1 MNISFLTSGHDP
13 FDDRIFYHMA
23 RSLSDTNNNVQIVS
37 SRKDIN
43 EVINDIQL
51 SCFYNEALSKKD
63 KVDQFIKQLVL
74 FKPQI
79 IICSEPLTIVAAKR
93 YSRSQSGKIRIIY
106 DITEWYPSKKN
117 LLIYKPLIRWF
128 FFLKLLAFN
137 LRESM
142 MVDSFIFGEWYK
154 SKPYRR
160 LFPSKSFV
168 YTSYYPDLKYIKY
181 CTPSLMDKK
190 LRLTYSGKITFEKG
204 YGNFINVL
212 NRLAE
217 NNEDLKIE
225 VKIIGWYESIPD
237 QKVFENLLLTL
248 HKNIYLTIMGR
259 QKFENYINQI
269 KHTDIFLDL
278 RSDDFENQHCLP
290 IKLFYYAAIGRP
302 VIFSNIKAIRKEVD
316 IFKFGFL
323 VKPTDIKKV
332 VRLIEDYLENRDLYF
347 HHCNNAKSLSEN
359 EYNWQKTLPEFL
371 NFITSS

>member
-37 SRKDIN
+37 SKKDLD
-43 EVINDIQL
+43 EVISNIQL
-51 SCFYNEALSKKD
+51 NCFSGDDFSKREKIER
-63 KVDQFIKQLVL
+63 FIKPLAQ
-74 FKPQI
+74 FKPRV

-128 FFLKLLAFN
+128 IFLKLLAFN
-137 LRESM
+137 LRVSM

-154 SKPYRR
+154 SKPYRC

-217 NNEDLKIE
+217 NNEELQIE

-248 HKNIYLTIMGR
+248 HKNIHLTIMGR

-269 KHTDIFLDL
+269 KYTDIFLDL

-290 IKLFYYAAIGRP
+290 IKLFYYAALGRP
-302 VIFSNIKAIRKEVD
+302 VIFSNLKAIRKEVD
-316 IFKFGFL
+316 IDKFGSL
-323 VKPTDIKKV
+323 VKPTDIKQIVKI
-332 VRLIEDYLENRDLYF
+332 IENYLKNRELYSEY
-347 HHCNNAKSLSEN
+347 CANARSLSES
-359 EYNWQKTLPEFL
+359 EYNWGETRPVFL
-371 NFITSS
+371 NFISSF